1 MKPDSPH
8 PDSLPR
14 IIIVGGG
21 FGGLAAARELKTA
34 RAHVGLIDKTNH
46 HVFQPLLYQVATGV
60 LSPEHIAAPLRLVLG
75 AFAEELLLSGQRVT
89 PQAALGSGFRFLYP
103 TIDDAL
109 GAIVVGARDCR
120 R

>member
-1 MKPDSPH
+1 MNEIVFTP

-34 RAHVGLIDKTNH
+34 RARVGLIDKTNH

-75 AFAEELLLSGQRVT
+75 QHANTTVLKETVIGVDVEKKLCV
-89 PQAALGSGFRFLYP
+89 
-103 TIDDAL
+103 
-109 GAIVVGARDCR
+109 
-120 R
+120 